1 MNFYADNLQY
11 FIKICFYLGPD
22 WRVNQNE
29 SSNYTTI
36 TLINPNYRFINII
49 AKPEKGGLIRL
60 FGGPNRKV
68 YEYGNSAKCNFSRS
82 RSPLSVA
89 GDIKRKILP
98 HVIKLNG
105 EAKEYTEREK
115 KLKERDLILK
125 DLLSK
130 VAKVRFGGYNQFCE
144 IYGAGFRGDVSK
156 RYGNHFDLSLNGL
169 TMDQLIK
176 VAAFVGQLEGEE

>member
-11 FIKICFYLGPD
+11 FMQICFYLGPD

-29 SSNYTTI
+29 SSNKTTI
-36 TLINPNYRFINII
+36 TLINPNYRFVNII
-49 AKPEKGGLIRL
+49 SKPEKNGMIRL
-60 FGGPNRKV
+60 FGGPNRRV
-68 YEYGNSAKCNFSRS
+68 YEYGNSEKWSFSRS
-82 RSPLSVA
+82 RPPLSVA

-98 HVIKLNG
+98 HIIKLNAD
-105 EAKEYTEREK
+105 AKEYTERVK
-115 KLKERDLILK
+115 KAKERDLILK

-156 RYGNHFDLSLNGL
+156 RYGNNFDLSFSGL
-169 TMDQLIK
+169 TMEQLIK
-176 VAAFVGQLEGEE
+176 VVAFAGQLEGVK

>member
-29 SSNYTTI
+29 SSNITAI
-36 TLINPNYRFINII
+36 TLINPNYRFVNIV
-49 AKPEKGGLIRL
+49 AKPEKGDVIRL
-60 FGGPNRKV
+60 FGISNRRF
-68 YEYGNSAKCNFSRS
+68 YEYGKSEKCNFSRT

-98 HVIKLNG
+98 HLIKLNG
-105 EAKEYTEREK
+105 EAKEYTERNNK
-115 KLKERDLILK
+115 IKETDLILK

-130 VAKVRFGGYNQFCE
+130 VSKVRFGGYNQFCE
-144 IYGAGFRGDVSK
+144 IYGAGFQGRVSK
-156 RYGNHFDLSLNGL
+156 RYENHFDLSLKGL
-169 TMDQLIK
+169 TMEQLIK
-176 VAAFVGQLEGEE
+176 VAAFVGQLEGGE

>member
-11 FIKICFYLGPD
+11 FMQICFYLGPD

-36 TLINPNYRFINII
+36 TLINPNYRFVNII
-49 AKPEKGGLIRL
+49 AKSEKDGIIRL
-60 FGGPNRKV
+60 IGGSNRKV
-68 YEYGNSAKCNFSRS
+68 YEYGNSEKCNFSRS

-98 HVIKLNG
+98 HLIKLNAD
-105 EAKEYTEREK
+105 AKEYTERK
-115 KLKERDLILK
+115 MKTKESDLILK

-130 VAKVRFGGYNQFCE
+130 VAKVRFGGYNQLCE
-144 IYGAGFRGDVSK
+144 IYGAGFRGNVSK
-156 RYGNHFDLSLNGL
+156 RYGNHFDLSLSGL